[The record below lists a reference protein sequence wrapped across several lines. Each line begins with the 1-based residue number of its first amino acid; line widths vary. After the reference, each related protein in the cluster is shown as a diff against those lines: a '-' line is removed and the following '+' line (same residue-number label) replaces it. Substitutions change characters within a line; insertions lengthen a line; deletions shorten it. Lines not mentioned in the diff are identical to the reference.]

1 MNKLR
6 AIIVDDEKAS
16 RDTLGNYLKKYC
28 PEVDLI
34 EAVNSVKEGL
44 GSIKTHQP
52 DLVFLDVE
60 MPYGN
65 AFDLLE
71 AVEEISFETI
81 FVTAFSNYAL
91 QALNVSA
98 AYYLLKPIDIDE
110 LIKAVKKVKENR
122 ESSDMPSYTRIL
134 VENIHKQHKQNH
146 KIVLPT
152 LDGFEVVQVKNIIRC
167 KAEDNFSCFYLE
179 DGSKKLI
186 CRTLKFY
193 DNLLSEFEFVRV
205 HKSHLVNF
213 QHITKY
219 YKGKGGQLSMSDGS
233 RVDVAPA
240 RKKDLISR
248 F

>member
-1 MNKLR
+1 MNALR

-16 RDTLGNYLKKYC
+16 RDTLSNYLKKYC
-28 PEVDLI
+28 PEVELI
-34 EAVNSVKEGL
+34 EAVDSVKKGL
-44 GSIKTHQP
+44 LSIQTHQP
-52 DLVFLDVE
+52 NLVFLDVE

-71 AVEEISFETI
+71 AVDEITFETI

-110 LIKAVKKVKENR
+110 LIKAVKKVKENMDT
-122 ESSDMPSYTRIL
+122 SSMPSYTRIL
-134 VENIHKQHKQNH
+134 VENIHKQHKQSH

-152 LDGFEVVQVKNIIRC
+152 LDGFEVVQVKNIVRC
-167 KAEDNFSCFYLE
+167 KAEDNFTCFYLV
-179 DGSKKLI
+179 DGDKKLI

-193 DNLLSEFEFVRV
+193 DNLLNEFEFVRV

-213 QHITKY
+213 QHIVKY
-219 YKGKGGQLSMSDGS
+219 HKGKGGELTLSDGS